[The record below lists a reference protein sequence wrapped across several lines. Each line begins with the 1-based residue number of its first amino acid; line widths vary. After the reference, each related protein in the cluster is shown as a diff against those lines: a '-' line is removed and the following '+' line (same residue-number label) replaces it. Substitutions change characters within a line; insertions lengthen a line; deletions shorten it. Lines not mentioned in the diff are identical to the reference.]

1 MQMQY
6 FVGMLMEMITF
17 YNIDSQHKGHQ
28 PACYERGGNDVSGL
42 EEMFIS
48 SWQYLFF
55 VDDLVSIL
63 TGSISSAEI
72 TENLLTA

>member
-1 MQMQY
+1 
-6 FVGMLMEMITF
+6 MEMVTF

-28 PACYERGGNDVSGL
+28 PACYERDGNDVTSL

-63 TGSISSAEI
+63 LTGSISSAEI